1 MVVKHFL
8 LMLMM
13 NSKLLLF
20 RSENAPVLFF
30 CTGGQAMGHD
40 FPLQSSA
47 MQAKYLEYVGS
58 CWNMLEYI

>member
-20 RSENAPVLFF
+20 
-30 CTGGQAMGHD
+30 CTGGQAMAAMSHD
-40 FPLQSSA
+40 FPLPSSA
-47 MQAKYLEYVGS
+47 MQDKIRYKYLEYVG
-58 CWNMLEYI
+58 NLLEYI